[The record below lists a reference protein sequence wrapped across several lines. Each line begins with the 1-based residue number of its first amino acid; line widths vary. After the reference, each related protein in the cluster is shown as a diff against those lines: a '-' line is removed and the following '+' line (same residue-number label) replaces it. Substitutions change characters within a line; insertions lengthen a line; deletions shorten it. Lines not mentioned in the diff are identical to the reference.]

1 MKFKIKTRELEL
13 TKALDEAFLRLCL
26 MGLRVCQ
33 VVFSI
38 PIIGFAAAF
47 TSALSNEDQNVPSKL
62 SAALAIASVCTL
74 YTGLTFLPV
83 IFEGPLFFT
92 IVAIFDALFVAAWS
106 SLIGIWDND
115 GTGTCNAF
123 INKYF
128 DARPRKSYFSTDC
141 SLVKAMFAFMV
152 INLILLAPDRARAYY
167 ELEDASDIQQ
177 TRRKRTSLRLL

>member
-26 MGLRVCQ
+26 MALRVCQ

-106 SLIGIWDND
+106 SLIGSEF
-115 GTGTCNAF
+115 GTTTEQGPAMLLSTSTSTHVHESHTSRRTAVWSRRCLPSWSSICECRCPSARLCLSQITNGTTEPHSF
-123 INKYF
+123 H
-128 DARPRKSYFSTDC
+128 PR
-141 SLVKAMFAFMV
+141 L
-152 INLILLAPDRARAYY
+152 
-167 ELEDASDIQQ
+167 
-177 TRRKRTSLRLL
+177 